1 MSNIVLE
8 VPDISCA
15 HCAHTITSAL
25 QGRPGV
31 ESVQVDIPAKEVLLS
46 YDENAL
52 SLDQVGAI
60 LDEEGYPVAGS
71 HAAGAAPAPRRNVIP
86 LTGK

>member
-15 HCAHTITSAL
+15 HCARTITTAL
-25 QGRPGV
+25 QGQPGV
-31 ESVQVDIPAKEVLLS
+31 ESVQVDIPAKLVHLS

-60 LDEEGYPVAGS
+60 LDEEGYPVAGT
-71 HAAGAAPAPRRNVIP
+71 HAAGAAPALRRNVIP
-86 LTGK
+86 LTAQ

>member
-25 QGRPGV
+25 QGQPGV
-31 ESVQVDIPAKEVLLS
+31 ESVQVDIPAKVVHLS

-71 HAAGAAPAPRRNVIP
+71 HAESAAPAPRRNVIP
-86 LTGK
+86 LTGQ